1 MKVVISIDSFKGS
14 LTSIQAAQA
23 IEKGIKR
30 VEKEAEVVIKPLA
43 DGGEGT
49 VDALVDGMGGNM
61 EFIKVT
67 GPAGKPVLAKYG
79 IIRPTNPDMEETNT
93 AIMEMSQA
101 AGITQVIDKERNPL
115 YTTTYGVGQMI
126 ADAIYKGCRRFIM
139 GIGGGAT
146 NDGGVG
152 MLQALG
158 YDFLD
163 KDGNQINHGSIGLK
177 DLVQIK
183 DDNVISELKDC
194 EFHIACDVTNPLC
207 GEEGCSAIFGP
218 QKGATKQMV
227 QDMDQWLAD
236 YAKIAKQSF
245 IKADANKPGTGA
257 AGGLGFAFLTFTNA
271 TLKSGVDLIL
281 NETKLEE
288 EIKDADIVITGEGC
302 LDAQTAMGKAP
313 IGVTKLA
320 KKYGKLVLG
329 FSGAVTKGATACNE
343 AGIDAYFPIVRS
355 VVSLEEAMK
364 KKNAQENLTDMVEQV
379 FRLIKVLA

>member
-1 MKVVISIDSFKGS
+1 MKIVVAIDSLKGS
-14 LTSIQAAQA
+14 LTSIQAGEA
-23 IEKGIKR
+23 IEKGIKK
-30 VEKEAEVVIKPLA
+30 VDLEAEVVIKPLA

-67 GPAGKPVLAKYG
+67 GPAGKSVLAKYG
-79 IIRPTNPDMEETNT
+79 IIRPTKSDMEETST

-101 AGITQVIDKERNPL
+101 AGITQVTDKERNPL

-126 ADAIYKGCRRFIM
+126 VDAIHKGCRRFIM
-139 GIGGGAT
+139 GIGGSAT

-163 KDGNQINHGSIGLK
+163 KDGNQIKHGVIGLK
-177 DLVQIK
+177 DLVQ
-183 DDNVISELKDC
+183 
-194 EFHIACDVTNPLC
+194 
-207 GEEGCSAIFGP
+207 
-218 QKGATKQMV
+218 
-227 QDMDQWLAD
+227 
-236 YAKIAKQSF
+236 
-245 IKADANKPGTGA
+245 
-257 AGGLGFAFLTFTNA
+257 
-271 TLKSGVDLIL
+271 
-281 NETKLEE
+281 
-288 EIKDADIVITGEGC
+288 IKDADIVITGEGC

-313 IGVTKLA
+313 IGVAKLA

-355 VVSLEEAMK
+355 AVSLEDAMK
-364 KKNAQENLTDMVEQV
+364 KKNAQENLIDTVEQV
-379 FRLIKVLA
+379 FRLIKVLK

>member
-1 MKVVISIDSFKGS
+1 MKIVIAIDSLKGS
-14 LTSIQAAQA
+14 LTSLQAGEA
-23 IEKGIKR
+23 IKEGIYR
-30 VEKEAEVVIKPLA
+30 IDKEAEVVIKPLA

-49 VDALVDGMGGNM
+49 VDALVDGMGGVM
-61 EFIKVT
+61 EFVKVT
-67 GPAGKPVLAKYG
+67 GPAGKSVLAKYG
-79 IIRPTNPDMEETNT
+79 IIRETKSGTNT

-101 AGITQVIDKERNPL
+101 AGITQVTDKERNPL

-126 ADAIYKGCRRFIM
+126 VDAIHKGCRRFIM
-139 GIGGGAT
+139 GIGGSAT

-163 KDGNQINHGSIGLK
+163 KDGNQIKHGAIGLK

-183 DDNVISELKDC
+183 DDKVIPELKNC

-207 GEEGCSAIFGP
+207 GKEGCSAIFGP
-218 QKGATKQMV
+218 QKGATEQIVK
-227 QDMDQWLAD
+227 DMDEWLAD
-236 YAKIAKQSF
+236 YAKIAKESF
-245 IKADANKPGTGA
+245 TKADPDKQGTGA

-271 TLKSGVDLIL
+271 ILKSGVDLIL

-313 IGVTKLA
+313 IGVAKLA

-355 VVSLEEAMK
+355 AVSLEDAMK
-364 KKNAQENLTDMVEQV
+364 KKNAQENLTDTVEQV
-379 FRLIKVLA
+379 FRLIKVLS

>member
-1 MKVVISIDSFKGS
+1 MKIVVAIDSLKGS
-14 LTSIQAAQA
+14 LTSIQAGEA
-23 IEKGIKR
+23 IEKGIKK
-30 VEKEAEVVIKPLA
+30 VDLEAEVVIKPLA

-67 GPAGKPVLAKYG
+67 GPAGKSVLAKYG
-79 IIRPTNPDMEETNT
+79 IIRPTKSDMEETST

-101 AGITQVIDKERNPL
+101 AGITQVTDKERNPL

-126 ADAIYKGCRRFIM
+126 VDAIHKGCRRFIM
-139 GIGGGAT
+139 GIGGSAT

-163 KDGNQINHGSIGLK
+163 KDGNQIKHGAIGLK
-177 DLVQIK
+177 DLVQ
-183 DDNVISELKDC
+183 
-194 EFHIACDVTNPLC
+194 
-207 GEEGCSAIFGP
+207 
-218 QKGATKQMV
+218 
-227 QDMDQWLAD
+227 
-236 YAKIAKQSF
+236 
-245 IKADANKPGTGA
+245 
-257 AGGLGFAFLTFTNA
+257 
-271 TLKSGVDLIL
+271 
-281 NETKLEE
+281 
-288 EIKDADIVITGEGC
+288 IKDADIVITGEGC

-313 IGVTKLA
+313 IGVAKLA

-355 VVSLEEAMK
+355 AVSLEDAMK
-364 KKNAQENLTDMVEQV
+364 KKNAQENLIDTVEQV
-379 FRLIKVLA
+379 FRLIKVFV

>member
-79 IIRPTNPDMEETNT
+79 IICPTNPDMEETNT

-139 GIGGGAT
+139 GIGGSAT

-163 KDGNQINHGSIGLK
+163 KDGNQINRGSIGLK

-355 VVSLEEAMK
+355 AVSLEEAMK
-364 KKNAQENLTDMVEQV
+364 KKNAQENLTDTVEQV

>member
-1 MKVVISIDSFKGS
+1 MMKIVVAIDSLKGS
-14 LTSIQAAQA
+14 LTSIQAGEA
-23 IEKGIKR
+23 IEKGIKK
-30 VEKEAEVVIKPLA
+30 VDLEAEVVIKPLA

-61 EFIKVT
+61 EFIKVM
-67 GPAGKPVLAKYG
+67 GPARKSVLAKYG
-79 IIRPTNPDMEETNT
+79 IIRPTKSDMEETST

-101 AGITQVIDKERNPL
+101 AGITQVTDKERNPL

-126 ADAIYKGCRRFIM
+126 VDAIHKGCRRFIM
-139 GIGGGAT
+139 GIGGSAT

-163 KDGNQINHGSIGLK
+163 KDGNQIKHGAIGLK

-183 DDNVISELKDC
+183 DDKAIPELKDC

-207 GEEGCSAIFGP
+207 GEQGCSVIFGP
-218 QKGATKQMV
+218 QKGATEQMIK
-227 QDMDQWLAD
+227 DMDHWL
-236 YAKIAKQSF
+236 
-245 IKADANKPGTGA
+245 
-257 AGGLGFAFLTFTNA
+257 AFLTFTNA
-271 TLKSGVDLIL
+271 TLKSGVDIIL
-281 NETKLEE
+281 HQKKKKK

-313 IGVTKLA
+313 IGVAKLA

-355 VVSLEEAMK
+355 AVSLEDAMK
-364 KKNAQENLTDMVEQV
+364 KKNAQENLIDTVEQV
-379 FRLIKVLA
+379 FRLIKVLGK